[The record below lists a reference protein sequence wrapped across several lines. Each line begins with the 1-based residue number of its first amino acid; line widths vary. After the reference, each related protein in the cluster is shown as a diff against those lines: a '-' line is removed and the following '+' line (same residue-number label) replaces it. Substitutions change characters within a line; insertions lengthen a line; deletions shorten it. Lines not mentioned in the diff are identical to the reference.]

1 MGFWLLDLLTE
12 QEIRTP
18 EELTRAF
25 WQGTLSSTVFDLAL
39 AEETYS
45 LSPLE
50 PTGTALVA
58 AHGLDLSGSLGC
70 MGIECLHRDLHRLL
84 SRTWFY
90 FDQVAVRG
98 PTKQVVRN
106 LIDGDST
113 DDGKHNVES
122 LMQSLLYIRE
132 VGAEEF
138 LLFTEKR
145 PACEIHYRDH
155 LSEAGLDHILQ
166 GSESIIAE
174 LMKDGTVEE
183 FSPHEDHLQC
193 TFNHPMLEHTA
204 WPCLDLPAEEGNPEI
219 IKRAAAEAVFA
230 RFASHLTSD
239 VLTAR
244 TLEVPLGLGTAVY
257 DRLVCEELTETN
269 VALALD
275 LPILT
280 DVTPRDA
287 MKIRDA
293 EAGSFDRF
301 RDALKTAM
309 NEAIASAAAR
319 PGPVLRRPDD
329 SSASG
334 VAADIINDVIGPSLN
349 EIDDA
354 MVRCQSVL
362 NKKALTSVGVAS
374 IFTLAGLAFA
384 APLLLPAGIALFGGP
399 TLAAHKYF
407 EESRDIQLKD
417 MYFLWSREI
426 QARRRK

>member
-1 MGFWLLDLLTE
+1 
-12 QEIRTP
+12 
-18 EELTRAF
+18 
-25 WQGTLSSTVFDLAL
+25 
-39 AEETYS
+39 
-45 LSPLE
+45 
-50 PTGTALVA
+50 
-58 AHGLDLSGSLGC
+58 

-98 PTKQVVRN
+98 PSKQVVRG
-106 LIDGDST
+106 LIDGKSI
-113 DDGKHNVES
+113 DDAKHNVES
-122 LMQSLLYIRE
+122 LMRALLYIRD

-138 LLFTEKR
+138 LLFTEKI
-145 PACEIHYRDH
+145 PACELHYRQH

-174 LMKDGTVEE
+174 LAKNGTVEE

-193 TFNHPMLEHTA
+193 AFSHPMLEHTE
-204 WPCLDLPAEEGNPEI
+204 WPCLPLPAEEGNLEI

-244 TLEVPLGLGTAVY
+244 TLDAPLGLGTAVY
-257 DRLVCEELTETN
+257 DRLVADKLTEAN

-280 DVTPRDA
+280 GLTPRDA

-301 RDALKTAM
+301 RDALKAAI
-309 NEAIASAAAR
+309 NEAVAAAAAR
-319 PGPVLRRPDD
+319 PGQVSRRAGD

-354 MVRCQSVL
+354 MARAQIVL
-362 NKKALTSVGVAS
+362 NKKALTSVGVGS
-374 IFTLAGLAFA
+374 VFTIAGLVFGG
-384 APLLLPAGIALFGGP
+384 APLLLPAGIALLGAP